1 MVPENIHTPTTEEI
15 GNSKGV
21 EEVGGGGDGWSE
33 ALEIAEGRGGRWVH
47 KNHFARGELRTMYE
61 NCYLVLR

>member
-21 EEVGGGGDGWSE
+21 EEVGGGGMVGQRPWK
-33 ALEIAEGRGGRWVH
+33 LQKGGEGGGFIKITLQGV
-47 KNHFARGELRTMYE
+47 N
-61 NCYLVLR
+61 